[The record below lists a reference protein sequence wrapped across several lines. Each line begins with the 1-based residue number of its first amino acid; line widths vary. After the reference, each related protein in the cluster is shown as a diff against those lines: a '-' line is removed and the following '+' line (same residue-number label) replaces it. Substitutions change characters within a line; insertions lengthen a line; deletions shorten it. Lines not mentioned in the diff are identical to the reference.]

1 MGIAKEKRMNIY
13 LVPSVCQSGCKEPSH
28 PVPINSLPQF
38 HEVCVIFS
46 PHCANKKLEA
56 QEVKKLA
63 QCHTANR

>member
-1 MGIAKEKRMNIY
+1 MGIAKEKRTAIC

-38 HEVCVIFS
+38 HEVCVIVI
-46 PHCANKKLEA
+46 PHCADKKLEV

-63 QCHTANR
+63 QGHTANR